1 MALQNACPAT
11 TIPAWVNLRR
21 TAQWQ
26 LLQPKLTAQGNLPA
40 ESKYGDRRH
49 KTDRITRHLDNAI
62 FDKDR
67 GKAFFQRPRL

>member
-11 TIPAWVNLRR
+11 IIPAWVNLRR

-26 LLQPKLTAQGNLPA
+26 LPAQTDRRGNLPA